1 MAKDTTK
8 EPHYEF
14 FVQIYLK
21 NINALL
27 FSYKKKT
34 QRILMIFQRD
44 ESCFVIYEMFRF
56 LKNSDY

>member
-44 ESCFVIYEMFRF
+44 DSCFVIYEMF
-56 LKNSDY
+56 